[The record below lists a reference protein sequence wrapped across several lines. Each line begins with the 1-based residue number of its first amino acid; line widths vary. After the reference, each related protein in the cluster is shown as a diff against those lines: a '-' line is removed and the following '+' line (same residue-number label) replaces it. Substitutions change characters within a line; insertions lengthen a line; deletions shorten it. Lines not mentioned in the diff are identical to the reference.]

1 MAFFV
6 NEMHR
11 LLRIAFP
18 TAIGNANGV
27 CHIIKT
33 SILHGSAVAR
43 TCQIAI
49 RRIKKEAMRIGGIC
63 AAVIGLRDACGY
75 AGCDADLRDLLCLLW
90 RRMGS
95 FRSATLVFRGGHS
108 EIVQKLSVETR

>member
-33 SILHGSAVAR
+33 SILHGSAVAC
-43 TCQIAI
+43 TCRIAI
-49 RRIKKEAMRIGGIC
+49 RRIKKEAMKIGGIC

-75 AGCDADLRDLLCLLW
+75 AGSDEDRRRVRGGVICSARD
-90 RRMGS
+90 G
-95 FRSATLVFRGGHS
+95 VIPFRGSCISWGTFRNS
-108 EIVQKLSVETR
+108 PETFC